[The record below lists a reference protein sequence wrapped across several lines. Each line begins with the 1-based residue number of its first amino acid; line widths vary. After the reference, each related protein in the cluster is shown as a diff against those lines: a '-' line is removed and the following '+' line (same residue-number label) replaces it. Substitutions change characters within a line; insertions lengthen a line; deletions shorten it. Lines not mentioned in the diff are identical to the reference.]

1 MTSILPDV
9 KCQSLKDLVKETVDE
24 VAKMEPLLG
33 AEKNSRECAIIELK
47 TEDSMNKVTEDH

>member
-9 KCQSLKDLVKETVDE
+9 KCQSLKDLVKESVDE

-33 AEKNSRECAIIELK
+33 AEKNSRECAIIELRQK
-47 TEDSMNKVTEDH
+47 TA